1 MRTLALLQSL
11 AFAAI
16 ALVAAQGA
24 LAGPYLQTNL
34 VSDIPGLA
42 IITDPALRN
51 PWGVSHSPTSPI
63 WVSDQVTNLSTL
75 YAVTAAG
82 VTKNPLEV
90 VIPQTDAGPQGPTGQ
105 VFNTFIASN
114 PSAFQV
120 NGTAANF
127 IFANLN
133 GTISARSSGAS
144 AQIVAPSTG
153 GVYTGLAISSGPTP
167 LLFAANGAQDR
178 IDVFDSAFANVTN
191 QFTGKFVDPS
201 LPAGL
206 VPFNVQNINGSIY
219 VTYALAGRLA
229 EIDAP
234 EGQGAV
240 AIFDASGNFIKQVI
254 SDSKLASPWGIAL
267 APPSFG
273 VFGGDLL
280 VGNFSFVASE
290 INAFDPITGAFI
302 GTIAIDV
309 GLHEPGG
316 LWALNFGTG
325 GMNGDPNTLFFTD
338 GIDGEQHGLF
348 GSLTPIPEPS
358 SLALLA
364 AAMGIFGAIR
374 VRRRSGRRCFG

>member
-1 MRTLALLQSL
+1 
-11 AFAAI
+11 
-16 ALVAAQGA
+16 
-24 LAGPYLQTNL
+24 
-34 VSDIPGLA
+34 
-42 IITDPALRN
+42 
-51 PWGVSHSPTSPI
+51 
-63 WVSDQVTNLSTL
+63 
-75 YAVTAAG
+75 

-178 IDVFDSAFANVTN
+178 IDVFDSAFANVTS
-191 QFTGKFVDPS
+191 QFTGKFVDPN

-229 EIDAP
+229 QIDAP

>member
-1 MRTLALLQSL
+1 MRTLALLQSS

-24 LAGPYLQTNL
+24 HAGPYLQTNL

-178 IDVFDSAFANVTN
+178 IDVFDSAFANVTY
-191 QFTGKFVDPS
+191 QFTGKFVDPC
-201 LPAGL
+201 L
-206 VPFNVQNINGSIY
+206 
-219 VTYALAGRLA
+219 
-229 EIDAP
+229 
-234 EGQGAV
+234 
-240 AIFDASGNFIKQVI
+240 
-254 SDSKLASPWGIAL
+254 
-267 APPSFG
+267 
-273 VFGGDLL
+273 
-280 VGNFSFVASE
+280 
-290 INAFDPITGAFI
+290 
-302 GTIAIDV
+302 
-309 GLHEPGG
+309 
-316 LWALNFGTG
+316 
-325 GMNGDPNTLFFTD
+325 
-338 GIDGEQHGLF
+338 
-348 GSLTPIPEPS
+348 
-358 SLALLA
+358 
-364 AAMGIFGAIR
+364 
-374 VRRRSGRRCFG
+374 